1 MFFISIFHVLSLSR
15 CHQVFGIVSKREM
28 AAHSSHNF
36 PSSIFTSIYRKGA
49 SFLPGRQMEKL
60 SQTHFMNR
68 FKLPIKFLLFCSIK
82 LNQFT
87 GFLPFLILYRT
98 VLSSKQYFIEASPY
112 NADKKKWLKRYV
124 SWAEVG
130 IHCIVEQCVLKNIIS
145 GQVRIIGGH
154 TLELC
159 KKIYTTTWCV

>member
-1 MFFISIFHVLSLSR
+1 MFFINIFHVLSLSL
-15 CHQVFGIVSKREM
+15 CPSQVFGIVSKREM

-36 PSSIFTSIYRKGA
+36 PSSIFTSIYRKGV

-68 FKLPIKFLLFCSIK
+68 FKPPIKFLLFCSIN

-87 GFLPFLILYRT
+87 CFLPFLILYRT

-112 NADKKKWLKRYV
+112 NADKK
-124 SWAEVG
+124 
-130 IHCIVEQCVLKNIIS
+130 II
-145 GQVRIIGGH
+145 
-154 TLELC
+154 E
-159 KKIYTTTWCV
+159 KICQLR

>member
-1 MFFISIFHVLSLSR
+1 MLCFSLIFFMFCR

-68 FKLPIKFLLFCSIK
+68 FKTFSIK
-82 LNQFT
+82 IFAVLFHQYINLNQIT
-87 GFLPFLILYRT
+87 CFLPFLILQG
-98 VLSSKQYFIEASPY
+98 VSKKTEFYQIELLEILLPVG
-112 NADKKKWLKRYV
+112 KKYLWY
-124 SWAEVG
+124 SWQ
-130 IHCIVEQCVLKNIIS
+130 I
-145 GQVRIIGGH
+145 
-154 TLELC
+154 C
-159 KKIYTTTWCV
+159 KCSIR